1 MGCNC
6 KGGKAKKLN
15 NLDSADHLLMAKEVM
30 DRVITPKSFAELDE
44 FDWLEIYSTWEQIY
58 PYASNKPSKEQAIID
73 IQNAV
78 AQLHLKYTNKRKR

>member
-15 NLDSADHLLMAKEVM
+15 NLDSTDHLNLAKEVV
-30 DRVITPKSFAELDE
+30 DRIITPKSFAELDE
-44 FDWLEIYSTWEQIY
+44 FDWMEIYTTWEQLY
-58 PYASNKPSKEQAIID
+58 PYASNKPSKEQCIVD

-78 AQLHLKYTNKRKR
+78 AQLHLKYTNKTKR